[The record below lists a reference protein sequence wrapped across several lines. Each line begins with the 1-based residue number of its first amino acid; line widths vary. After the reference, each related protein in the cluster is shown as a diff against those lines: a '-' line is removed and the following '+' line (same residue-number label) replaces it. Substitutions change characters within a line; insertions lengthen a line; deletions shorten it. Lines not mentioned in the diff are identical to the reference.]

1 MDIEKEELIIS
12 IKKISETEIDANKL
26 IKCSK
31 EQLKGLTILLLAG
44 YEFEE
49 AWNNKGKANLDKLI
63 SEKLAD
69 MALESRRKLRTLTR
83 K

>member
-31 EQLKGLTILLLAG
+31 EQLKGLMMLLLAG

-49 AWNNKGKANLDKLI
+49 VWDYKGKANLNKLV
-63 SEKLAD
+63 A
-69 MALESRRKLRTLTR
+69 LTR
-83 K
+83 Q